1 MLLHGSKYA
10 FLTVL
15 HRHPPLPSESFVFTV
30 GDRPCCVFRAFV
42 CVTVTWGYM
51 LFDLV
56 MVVVNQKIVQ
66 DNPVI
71 VVHHLYILLGG
82 LLHWLYAPVAWGYC
96 WQANS
101 FSTHQHT
108 HTEREQRA
116 EREVELYGHKP
127 WQREESREQRAERC
141 MGYGHTISLG
151 MPSDRGQREQRDVWV
166 GHKP

>member
-1 MLLHGSKYA
+1 
-10 FLTVL
+10 
-15 HRHPPLPSESFVFTV
+15 
-30 GDRPCCVFRAFV
+30 
-42 CVTVTWGYM
+42 M

-71 VVHHLYILLGG
+71 VVHHLYILMGG

-108 HTEREQRA
+108 HTHTERER
-116 EREVELYGHKP
+116 ERESRERIRIRIRMVQAC
-127 WQREESREQRAERC
+127 QRPERERERESREQSC
-141 MGYGHTISLG
+141 
-151 MPSDRGQREQRDVWV
+151 V
-166 GHKP
+166 